1 MKLDIKRGNRD
12 EQLNCLSVLG
22 EKSTVAKAT
31 KFRRVSLY
39 FLSVILFAPVERAL
53 NGC

>member
-22 EKSTVAKAT
+22 EYSTVAKAT
-31 KFRRVSLY
+31 KLSRISLY
-39 FLSVILFAPVERAL
+39 FLSVLLVAPVERAL
-53 NGC
+53 YGS